1 MTKVKE
7 IKENLDRVKSI
18 NVLSSSEGGVLMVK
32 SIRKEVLNSLDK
44 LAYNY
49 PTLSHTELLA
59 ECANLRARLEMLR
72 LFNASKKNQT
82 IAEEDLAEALKE
94 ELES

>member
-1 MTKVKE
+1 MSKVKE
-7 IKENLDRVKSI
+7 IKEDLDRLKSI
-18 NVLSSSEGGVLMVK
+18 NVLSQSEGGLLMIK
-32 SIRKEVLNSLDK
+32 STRKEVLNSLDK

-72 LFNASKKNQT
+72 LFNASKKNQP
-82 IAEEDLAEALKE
+82 IAEEDLKVALEE